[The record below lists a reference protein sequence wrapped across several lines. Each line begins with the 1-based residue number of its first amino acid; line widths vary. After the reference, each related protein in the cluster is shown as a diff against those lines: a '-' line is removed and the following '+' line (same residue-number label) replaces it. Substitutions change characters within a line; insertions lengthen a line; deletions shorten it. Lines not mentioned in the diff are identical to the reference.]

1 MMILVL
7 VMVLVLWKLERE
19 LHLSLYYITKEI
31 SLQEIEGCG
40 LQRRRNIVQV
50 LSSHE
55 KRIYLY
61 AQTSNA
67 KPLTWKKERIGESKK
82 KQ

>member
-55 KRIYLY
+55 KRIYLLC
-61 AQTSNA
+61 ADLQRKA
-67 KPLTWKKERIGESKK
+67 PHMEKRKDRRE
-82 KQ
+82 